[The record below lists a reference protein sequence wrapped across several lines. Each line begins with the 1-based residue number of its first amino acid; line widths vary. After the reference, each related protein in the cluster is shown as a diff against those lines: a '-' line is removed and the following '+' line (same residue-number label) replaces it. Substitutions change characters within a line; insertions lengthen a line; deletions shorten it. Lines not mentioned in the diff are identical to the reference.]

1 MTYKVFLE
9 IGGRKLAV
17 QVQADSELEAREIKV
32 HKVEV
37 VKENP
42 NPKSDDSSLNYLK
55 SIFGI

>member
-17 QVQADSELEAREIKV
+17 QVEADSELEAREIKV

-37 VKENP
+37 VKEKTNP
-42 NPKSDDSSLNYLK
+42 ETEEISLEHLK